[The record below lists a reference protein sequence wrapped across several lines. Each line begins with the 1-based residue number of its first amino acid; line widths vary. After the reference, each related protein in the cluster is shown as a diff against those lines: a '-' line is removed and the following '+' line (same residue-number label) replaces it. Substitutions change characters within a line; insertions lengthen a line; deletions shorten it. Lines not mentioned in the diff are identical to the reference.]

1 MLVRAVSVGS
11 AKSMIRNR
19 LFAVLVSFALSLQL
33 VLAGAGVTCL
43 APSGAQAS
51 SRAGDDMAGMSGI
64 DMTSSAGT
72 SSASKNNSAPEE
84 RGSGSIPCERAPAS
98 TNCQLFASCAAG
110 FVAADTRTNDA
121 ARVAPST
128 LRVIELLTPS
138 SRTVAPE
145 LPPPRA

>member
-1 MLVRAVSVGS
+1 
-11 AKSMIRNR
+11 MIRNR
-19 LFAVLVSFALSLQL
+19 LLAVLVSFALSLQL

-43 APSGAQAS
+43 APSGAAAS
-51 SRAGDDMAGMSGI
+51 SRVGDGMAGMRGM
-64 DMTSSAGT
+64 DMTDSGGRA
-72 SSASKNNSAPEE
+72 SASKNTSAPEE
-84 RGSGSIPCERAPAS
+84 RGSSRNPCERAPAS